1 MNTIIT
7 TSIYLLMFVP
17 TLLFCNLSEKY
28 IEKKKSLAIFCGA
41 LSIIIPS
48 FFAGY
53 RGLNVGVDIKTYAY
67 NIYSIAS
74 ESTDI
79 ISCLTKTSNYGL
91 ERVETGYVVMAFIA
105 TRLINDIKFFLFI
118 TEFMIILPI
127 FSVAIILRKRIS
139 PTAIMATFLFVFYI
153 STFNIMRQSIAAAW
167 LLLAV
172 VLFKVRRKFWS
183 FIFSA
188 MSICFH
194 RTSIILLP
202 IILIIYYLK
211 QENNK
216 KSKSVVLLG
225 MLFLLGAVIINSSDL
240 IVQLMD
246 SQLIDK
252 YKNIIVAFFSSDVK
266 TYRSLT
272 IQAYGEIITHV
283 VFGLIG
289 IYIFIKKKDP
299 INFKNFLCTLGFLSL
314 LTYLSFVILF
324 NSVYGY
330 RLTWQLDFFLVLIF
344 PTIYN
349 RPHKNKTYSN
359 NIVFWTINFS
369 CLFLGYAYLGW
380 HGTLPLTF
388 NI

>member
-1 MNTIIT
+1 
-7 TSIYLLMFVP
+7 MFVP

-79 ISCLTKTSNYGL
+79 LSCLTKTSNYGL

-225 MLFLLGAVIINSSDL
+225 ILFLLGAVIINSSDL

-266 TYRSLT
+266 T
-272 IQAYGEIITHV
+272 
-283 VFGLIG
+283 
-289 IYIFIKKKDP
+289 
-299 INFKNFLCTLGFLSL
+299 
-314 LTYLSFVILF
+314 
-324 NSVYGY
+324 
-330 RLTWQLDFFLVLIF
+330 
-344 PTIYN
+344 
-349 RPHKNKTYSN
+349 
-359 NIVFWTINFS
+359 
-369 CLFLGYAYLGW
+369 
-380 HGTLPLTF
+380 
-388 NI
+388 